1 MSSRLS
7 PETDSYITVRNEAS
21 DEIVIQK
28 SRFIGYAA
36 PCETEEEA
44 LSFLRRIK
52 EKHRDARHHCYAYV
66 VGLNAGIMRYSD
78 DGEPGGTAGKPCL
91 DVLLGED
98 VSNVLVIVIRY
109 FGGTL
114 LGTGGLVRAYTKG
127 AQIALAAAGVI
138 EKKVY
143 VRSSIRMDYGYLS
156 KIQYLI
162 GKKPAEEVGVV
173 DTVYEDNVIIRLL
186 VREDIHDRFRDEI
199 TASSEGRLALEDEEK
214 VLAAPVSGKLQVFKE

>member
-78 DGEPGGTAGKPCL
+78 DGEPGGTAGLPMM
-91 DVLLGED
+91 D
-98 VSNVLVIVIRY
+98 
-109 FGGTL
+109 
-114 LGTGGLVRAYTKG
+114 LGTGGLVRAYTQGCK
-127 AQIALAAAGVI
+127 IALQAADL
-138 EKKVY
+138 
-143 VRSSIRMDYGYLS
+143 IRMERSCIFRCRISYPLWNSVQYALQKQPGRIIDVAYAEDVVFTIAAKTKNSDAVILQLRNLS
-156 KIQYLI
+156 
-162 GKKPAEEVGVV
+162 
-173 DTVYEDNVIIRLL
+173 D
-186 VREDIHDRFRDEI
+186 
-199 TASSEGRLALEDEEK
+199 GRLEFEPISEDFMDWD
-214 VLAAPVSGKLQVFKE
+214 L